1 VECLRTGSR
10 SLEPFEGQISEDIDE
25 VVPDAEFIDPSRPY
39 DSQFLPPDHR
49 LPARRQVVLSLA
61 GLLALVFMAAFW
73 QWAPIREHVNV
84 LDLAGQLQVFA
95 QGPLAA
101 PVTIAGFLVG
111 GLLVMPVLLLIAVTI
126 LAFGPWW
133 GFLYAFIGMTVS
145 ALLTFWIGRLLG
157 RRLMDRLAGTRLHHV
172 SRMLA
177 SKGVLA
183 VVTLRIVPLAPFSII
198 NAIAGA
204 THIRLRDFVV
214 GTVLGELPGLVSLA
228 LFVDQI
234 YETIRHPG
242 PGSIGMLALL
252 AGTLV
257 LAGWG
262 LRRWLKGV
270 PAGGASASRP

>member
-1 VECLRTGSR
+1 
-10 SLEPFEGQISEDIDE
+10 
-25 VVPDAEFIDPSRPY
+25 
-39 DSQFLPPDHR
+39 
-49 LPARRQVVLSLA
+49 
-61 GLLALVFMAAFW
+61 
-73 QWAPIREHVNV
+73 
-84 LDLAGQLQVFA
+84 
-95 QGPLAA
+95 
-101 PVTIAGFLVG
+101 
-111 GLLVMPVLLLIAVTI
+111 
-126 LAFGPWW
+126 
-133 GFLYAFIGMTVS
+133 
-145 ALLTFWIGRLLG
+145 
-157 RRLMDRLAGTRLHHV
+157 
-172 SRMLA
+172 
-177 SKGVLA
+177 VLA